1 MLNTA
6 NRHWTSPD
14 RAEEQMRTLINKMP
28 VGVLVC
34 DRQGEIRLSN
44 SAAHELLGMA
54 ENQLI
59 NQKVAELNWQ
69 AIGADGATLPATEFP
84 TIKAIATKT
93 TVQDVPTCFYRFP
106 AEPLW
111 LLVSAEPQ
119 LAEDGSI
126 EQVICTLTNITK
138 ITPRIAPKQAEE
150 ALRES
155 EHKLALHFQR
165 TPIGIIEWNNNF
177 EVMEWNP
184 AAEEIFGYSKSEVM
198 GKRVVNLL
206 VPDACLAQVEEV
218 YQQLIAQ
225 SGGYRNSNPNLTKDG
240 RLILCD
246 WYNTPLVD
254 YRGQTIGVAS
264 MVQEITERHQTEEA
278 LRESEER
285 FRTLIQDLNVGVL
298 LYGSRGEI
306 LLHNQ
311 AALNLLGLTQAQLYG
326 KSAFDSA
333 WQTIGEDGLP
343 LPENHHPVAQA
354 IASRRP
360 VRNAVMGIDRPEGKD
375 QTEPS
380 DRIWLIVNVEPHL
393 AADGSIKHAI
403 CTLSDITERKQA
415 EAALLE
421 RSRLSTLAAELGIAL
436 GQSGNLSE
444 ILQRCAKLMVK
455 YLGAAN
461 TGIWTFN
468 QETNQLELQAVAG
481 EKILSGLY
489 LDCISLGEGIIGRIG
504 QYRQAVYDFMSSSYN
519 FGLNDPKEQS
529 KIHLAGYPLI
539 VEGRLVGVLALGNN
553 RAFTIPAHLT
563 LGWITNALAVAIDRN
578 WAREE
583 LLSRREALIF
593 QLGSQIRNSL
603 DLDTIL
609 ETAVNEIRNLL
620 QIDRCYFIWY
630 RSQAEEPFWE
640 IVNEARNDVLP
651 SLLGSYSEAEIG
663 PVAKQYLKLEAV
675 GINDIT
681 EIADPEQRQFYL
693 DRGYASILA
702 LPIQTYSGAIGAVC
716 CAQCNDP
723 RPWRHHEVELL
734 GAVTDQLAIAIDQAE
749 LFNQTRAAAQQAQT
763 QAEQLS
769 ATLRELQQTQ
779 SKLVQSEKMSS
790 LGQMI
795 AGIAHEINNPVNFIT
810 GNLPHAEGYSQD
822 LLKLLHLYEKYLPS
836 PPEEIKHQAEEID
849 LPNIINDLPKLIAS
863 MKGGAERIRQIILSL
878 RNFSRLDEAAMK
890 PVNLHEGIDNTLLIL
905 QYRFVRKSECCQVKI
920 IKDYGNLP
928 KVECY
933 AGQLNQV
940 FMNIFSNALDA
951 VEGNCE
957 EGDPDYQ
964 PATRFPVITVRTSVS
979 EDNQNA
985 IIQIIDNGPGMNETV
1000 KAKLFDPFF
1009 TTKPVGKGTGLGLA
1023 ISYQIIVDKHHGSLL
1038 CFSEPGKGA
1047 EFWIEI
1053 PIQQK

>member
-6 NRHWTSPD
+6 NRNWTSPD
-14 RAEEQMRTLINKMP
+14 RTEEQMRTLINKMP

-44 SAAHELLGMA
+44 SAANELLGMA
-54 ENQLI
+54 ENELI
-59 NQKVAELNWQ
+59 NQKVLDLNWQ
-69 AIGADGATLPATEFP
+69 AIDSDGGALPAPEFP
-84 TIKAIATKT
+84 ISKAIATQTAVKE
-93 TVQDVPTCFYRFP
+93 VPICFYRSP
-106 AEPLW
+106 TEPLW
-111 LLVSAEPQ
+111 LLVNAEPH

-138 ITPRIAPKQAEE
+138 LQTRIAPKQAEE

-198 GKRVVNLL
+198 GKRVVNLV
-206 VPDACLAQVEEV
+206 VPDTCLAQVEEV
-218 YQQLIAQ
+218 YRQLLNQ
-225 SGGYRNSNPNLTKDG
+225 SGGYRNTNPNLTKDG

-254 YRGQTIGVAS
+254 HRGQTIGVAS
-264 MVQEITERHQTEEA
+264 IVQEITERQQAEEA

-298 LYGSRGEI
+298 LYGAGGEI
-306 LLHNQ
+306 LVNNQ
-311 AALNLLGLTQAQLYG
+311 AALNLLGLTPAELCG
-326 KSAFDSA
+326 TMTFDSA
-333 WQTIGEDGLP
+333 WQVIGENGLP
-343 LPENHHPVAQA
+343 LPAEDYPVAQA
-354 IASRRP
+354 ITTRRP
-360 VRNAVMGIDRPEGKD
+360 VRNAVMGIDRPGA
-375 QTEPS
+375 EPNQG
-380 DRIWLIVNVEPHL
+380 DRLWLMVNVEPHL
-393 AADGSIKHAI
+393 AVDGSIKHAI

-436 GQSGNLSE
+436 GQSSNLSE
-444 ILQRCAKLMVK
+444 TLQRCAELMVK
-455 YLGAAN
+455 YLEAAN

-489 LDCISLGEGIIGRIG
+489 ENCISLGEGIIGRIG
-504 QYRQAVYDFMSSSYN
+504 QYRQAVYDFMSASYN
-519 FGLNDPKEQS
+519 FGLNDPREQS

-539 VEGRLVGVLALGNN
+539 VEGRIVGVLALGKND
-553 RAFTIPAHLT
+553 RAFSIPAHLS
-563 LGWITNALAVAIDRN
+563 LGWIANALAVAIDRN

-630 RSQAEEPFWE
+630 RSQAEETFWE
-640 IVNEARNDVLP
+640 IVNEARNDTLP

-675 GINDIT
+675 GINDIS
-681 EIADPEQRQFYL
+681 EISDAQQRQFYL
-693 DRGYASILA
+693 DQGYASILA

-723 RPWRHHEVELL
+723 RPWRQHEVELL

-749 LFNQTRAAAQQAQT
+749 LFAQTRAAAQQAQT
-763 QAEQLS
+763 QTEQLS

-779 SKLVQSEKMSS
+779 GKLVQSEKNVQS
-790 LGQMI
+790 
-795 AGIAHEINNPVNFIT
+795 
-810 GNLPHAEGYSQD
+810 
-822 LLKLLHLYEKYLPS
+822 
-836 PPEEIKHQAEEID
+836 
-849 LPNIINDLPKLIAS
+849 
-863 MKGGAERIRQIILSL
+863 GADDCWYCP
-878 RNFSRLDEAAMK
+878 RN
-890 PVNLHEGIDNTLLIL
+890 
-905 QYRFVRKSECCQVKI
+905 
-920 IKDYGNLP
+920 
-928 KVECY
+928 
-933 AGQLNQV
+933 
-940 FMNIFSNALDA
+940 
-951 VEGNCE
+951 
-957 EGDPDYQ
+957 
-964 PATRFPVITVRTSVS
+964 
-979 EDNQNA
+979 
-985 IIQIIDNGPGMNETV
+985 
-1000 KAKLFDPFF
+1000 
-1009 TTKPVGKGTGLGLA
+1009 
-1023 ISYQIIVDKHHGSLL
+1023 
-1038 CFSEPGKGA
+1038 
-1047 EFWIEI
+1047 
-1053 PIQQK
+1053 